1 MAQISSSEQQAA
13 ASIVKWL
20 QTNGGMTLQGAC
32 GVAGNIKGES
42 SFNPNA
48 IGDHGTSGGICQW
61 HNERFDRLR
70 NYAVSKGAAWNTLES
85 QLGFLMTELNSSSYA
100 SLLNTLKTTTNVVT
114 ASNQW
119 GHDFEKFSGYNNYST
134 PEYGKRSS
142 YAQAIYSGVTS
153 GNWQATDI
161 ANVSVGGN
169 SSGGTSGTVNNQQTK
184 PNEARPIMASRGE
197 NKVYKLS
204 SASNY
209 SFAQAATTGRK
220 EKFNKLKETF
230 SNSAPELGRDIVLT
244 DGSYPVEILK
254 GQQAKTFRKSST

>member
-20 QTNGGMTLQGAC
+20 QTNGWMTLQGAC

-100 SLLNTLKTTTNVVT
+100 SLLNTLKTTTSIVT

-119 GHDFEKFSGYNNYST
+119 GHDFERFSGYNNYTT
-134 PEYGKRSS
+134 PEYGKRAS

-161 ANVSVGGN
+161 ANVTVGGN

-209 SFAQAATTGRK
+209 SFAQAANTDRK

>member
-100 SLLNTLKTTTNVVT
+100 SLLNTLKTTTSIVT

-119 GHDFEKFSGYNNYST
+119 GHDFEKFSGYNNYTT
-134 PEYGKRSS
+134 PEYGKRAS

-161 ANVSVGGN
+161 ANVTVGGN

-209 SFAQAATTGRK
+209 SFAQAANTDRK

>member
-1 MAQISSSEQQAA
+1 MATISSSEQQAA

-61 HNERFDRLR
+61 HNERFERLR
-70 NYAVSKGAAWNTLES
+70 SYAVSKGVAWNTLEA
-85 QLGFLMTELNSSSYA
+85 QLGFLMTELNSSSYS
-100 SLLNTLKTTTNVVT
+100 SLLNTLKTTTSVVT

-119 GHDFEKFSGYNNYST
+119 GHDFEKFSGYNNYNT
-134 PEYGKRSS
+134 PEYGKRAT
-142 YAQAIYSGVTS
+142 YAQAIFSGVTS

-161 ANVSVGGN
+161 ANVTFGDGSGN
-169 SSGGTSGTVNNQQTK
+169 TGTLNAQQTK

-209 SFAQAATTGRK
+209 SFAQSATTDRK